1 MVLSVYIQY
10 YHRASMQVAVV
21 FDSAGTLLRTYR
33 VVKDVRSGEMLMD
46 IETTMLTFAD
56 PDRVLCVL
64 HGHARDFMKA
74 PPETLVSDYLRE
86 RRIGFGISCTR
97 RVVERETVK
106 AILRDDKNATLGD
119 MQECMRIIWPEIKDK
134 EIVALNNGLIVHTG
148 HKTIE
153 FCVTAGG
160 TPFQGAKETITCL
173 HHMGV
178 FTYIASGDREAK
190 LERMADYLGIPRD
203 RVFGVATPAI
213 KEKIILDLK
222 QQYDI
227 VVMVGDSINDLRAM
241 RAADIAVLSCEQPS
255 VKPRELTLEAD
266 HCIRDLRAVLDI
278 VNDIMKKS

>member
-1 MVLSVYIQY
+1 
-10 YHRASMQVAVV
+10 
-21 FDSAGTLLRTYR
+21 
-33 VVKDVRSGEMLMD
+33 
-46 IETTMLTFAD
+46 
-56 PDRVLCVL
+56 
-64 HGHARDFMKA
+64 
-74 PPETLVSDYLRE
+74 
-86 RRIGFGISCTR
+86 
-97 RVVERETVK
+97 
-106 AILRDDKNATLGD
+106 
-119 MQECMRIIWPEIKDK
+119 
-134 EIVALNNGLIVHTG
+134 
-148 HKTIE
+148 
-153 FCVTAGG
+153 
-160 TPFQGAKETITCL
+160 
-173 HHMGV
+173 MGV

>member
-1 MVLSVYIQY
+1 
-10 YHRASMQVAVV
+10 MQVAVV

-33 VVKDVRSGEMLMD
+33 IAKDVRTGELLVD

-64 HGHARDFMKA
+64 HGHSRDFMKA
-74 PPETLVSDYLRE
+74 SPDLLVSDFLQDHH
-86 RRIGFGISCTR
+86 IAFGISCTR
-97 RVVERETVK
+97 KVIEKETVK
-106 AILRDDKNATLGD
+106 AILHEDRLATLGD
-119 MQECMRIIWPEIKDK
+119 MQECMRIIWSEIKEQ

-148 HKTIE
+148 HKIIE

-160 TPFQGAKETITCL
+160 TPFPGAQATISTL
-173 HHMGV
+173 HHRGV

-213 KEKIILDLK
+213 KERIVRDLK

-227 VVMVGDSINDLRAM
+227 VMMVGDSINDLKAM
-241 RAADIAVLSCEQPS
+241 RAADIAILSDQQLS
-255 VKPRELTLEAD
+255 SKPHELISEAD
-266 HCIRDLRAVLDI
+266 YRICDLRMVPDI
-278 VNDIMKKS
+278 VNEVLEKS